1 MVFSDA
7 IAGRFYVPERDIE
20 IGFGMHCSGISNTLQ
35 WNSKFTTVY

>member
-1 MVFSDA
+1 MAFSDA
-7 IAGRFYVPERDIE
+7 IAGRFFMFWKEIE